1 MYEYILDGKI
11 ILSPT
16 WVFSRYQANP
26 SPWNLSPH
34 AYKKIVSPIFTSQVL
49 SMVFPLNPGE
59 EYFSA
64 SL

>member
-11 ILSPT
+11 I
-16 WVFSRYQANP
+16 VP
-26 SPWNLSPH
+26 S
-34 AYKKIVSPIFTSQVL
+34 IFTSQIL
-49 SMVFPLNPGE
+49 FMVFPQNPGE